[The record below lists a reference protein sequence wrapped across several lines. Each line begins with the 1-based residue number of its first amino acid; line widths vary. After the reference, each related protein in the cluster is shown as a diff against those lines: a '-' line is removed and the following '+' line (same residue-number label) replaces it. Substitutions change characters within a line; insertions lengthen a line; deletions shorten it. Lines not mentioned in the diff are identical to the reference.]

1 MNAPQRETILVV
13 AERSPVRTY
22 LEQVLTGAGYD
33 VLSASGPEEAMAK
46 SRTYD
51 GPIDLMVSG
60 LWLPTMTGVELRRA
74 LAANRPDLRAL
85 YCLLDT
91 PRSDYEA
98 SQPSAPPPAAL
109 IELVRSA
116 LNEAA

>member
-1 MNAPQRETILVV
+1 MNVPLRETILVV
-13 AERSPVRTY
+13 AEPSPVRTY

-33 VLSASGPEEAMAK
+33 VLSASGPEDALAK

-51 GPIDLMVSG
+51 GPIDLLVSG

-74 LAANRPDLRAL
+74 MAADRPGLRAL
-85 YCLLDT
+85 YCSLEPL
-91 PRSDYEA
+91 RSGEPNR
-98 SQPSAPPPAAL
+98 PSAPPPAAL

>member
-33 VLSASGPEEAMAK
+33 VLSASGPEEAIAK
-46 SRTYD
+46 SRAYD
-51 GPIDLMVSG
+51 GPIDLLVSG
-60 LWLPTMTGVELRRA
+60 LWFPTMTGVELRRA
-74 LAANRPDLRAL
+74 LGANRPGLRAL
-85 YCLLDT
+85 YCSLDT
-91 PRSDYEA
+91 PRSGEA
-98 SQPSAPPPAAL
+98 SRLSAPPPAAL